1 MTGRDADDHEDAE
14 GRRSM
19 DPLETL
25 EKLAEIEVPPV
36 PAAKIFTAG
45 VRRKLHPRLL
55 VLHILEFA
63 LGATTWALV
72 HMAAA
77 LSAAVQFT
85 LTGRWPDRDRRPR
98 R

>member
-1 MTGRDADDHEDAE
+1 MSDHPQDAD
-14 GRRSM
+14 GRHAV
-19 DPLETL
+19 DPL

-36 PAAKIFTAG
+36 PAAKTFTAG

-55 VLHILEFA
+55 AAHILEFA
-63 LGATTWALV
+63 FGATIWAVV

-77 LSAAVQFT
+77 LSAAARLT
-85 LTGRWPDRDRRPR
+85 LTGRWPDRDPPR